1 MDYREKQIFT
11 EEQELRNHN
20 ATVLLLLLLLVILLL
35 MEVLKMDRNSLIEI
49 ALRGVG

>member
-1 MDYREKQIFT
+1 MDLDYRDKQIFT

-20 ATVLLLLLLLVILLL
+20 ATVLLLLLVLL
-35 MEVLKMDRNSLIEI
+35 MQVLKMDSNALVEI